1 MMNKIFLILILSC
14 TLRGDLFTDTAKP
27 LDLNRSN
34 TRVLLNSN
42 TKTTLVE
49 SLQYVEIDTVEGAM
63 IVIVSE
69 FEPMTKVRFIYGDS
83 TKTPWIKCIGVNEPY
98 TNRWHI
104 GISKLLLS
112 NTKSVEFEI
121 ITNKESDIE
130 IQGIGLFLKIPEKSN
145 NIDAPTQ
152 TRKSTMVTKPL
163 VVSRSEWGARPPQ
176 SGYSNMPYYNKLTLH
191 HSAGFSAENLEEGIA
206 QMQAIQ
212 IFHQDVRG
220 WSDIGYHFV
229 IDKAGNI
236 YQGRP
241 ETVMGAHTSGA
252 NTGNIGTCVLGCY
265 HPPASDDYFCYDELS
280 NVSNESIIKLFAW
293 VSDTY
298 NVQPNVLKGHRD
310 YYDFAY
316 TSCPGDNLWSLLP
329 EIRVEIESYKNFGPT
344 PDQYQLYQNFPN
356 PFNNITEIRFDVI
369 KQEKFEIAIYDI
381 LGRKIKSIANQ
392 NYSPGKDYRVFWD
405 GKNNLNKVVSSG
417 VYLCSI
423 RSKNFKKAIRM
434 VFLK

>member
-152 TRKSTMVTKPL
+152 TRRSTMVTKPL

-252 NTGNIGTCVLGCY
+252 NTGNIGT
-265 HPPASDDYFCYDELS
+265 
-280 NVSNESIIKLFAW
+280 
-293 VSDTY
+293 
-298 NVQPNVLKGHRD
+298 
-310 YYDFAY
+310 
-316 TSCPGDNLWSLLP
+316 
-329 EIRVEIESYKNFGPT
+329 
-344 PDQYQLYQNFPN
+344 
-356 PFNNITEIRFDVI
+356 
-369 KQEKFEIAIYDI
+369 
-381 LGRKIKSIANQ
+381 
-392 NYSPGKDYRVFWD
+392 
-405 GKNNLNKVVSSG
+405 
-417 VYLCSI
+417 
-423 RSKNFKKAIRM
+423 
-434 VFLK
+434 